1 MRNVILL
8 IIGVAVAGCA
18 SARHERAAEFQ
29 RELPELVAACNGLA
43 DAAAPRGGFNA
54 CRKLAVRESLGLA
67 DPAAARAYMSA
78 MSGAGA
84 NQIIQSGAS
93 AITAVPM
100 PLPQVQ

>member
-1 MRNVILL
+1 
-8 IIGVAVAGCA
+8 
-18 SARHERAAEFQ
+18 
-29 RELPELVAACNGLA
+29 LPQLVAACNELA
-43 DAAAPRGGFNA
+43 NAPAPRGGFNA
-54 CRKLAVRESLGLA
+54 CRKLAVRESLRLA

-93 AITAVPM
+93 AVTAVPM